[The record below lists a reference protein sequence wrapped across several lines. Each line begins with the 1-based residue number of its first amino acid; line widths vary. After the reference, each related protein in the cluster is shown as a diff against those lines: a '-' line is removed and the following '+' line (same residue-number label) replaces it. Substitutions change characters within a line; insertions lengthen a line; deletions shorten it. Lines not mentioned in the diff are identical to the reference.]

1 MYTASLAKN
10 IQTTAVTIDKVTY
23 SYDASNKAAVEDISF
38 TIDKGEF
45 TVLIGPNGA
54 GKSTILKII
63 NGLLKPHK
71 GSVRVL
77 GEDPASSI
85 HVKRRIAYIPQ
96 RGEVDWD
103 YPVTV
108 LDVVLMGRYPYLRG
122 LKRYRRE
129 DLEAGLK
136 ALETVGML
144 EYADRRIRDLSGG
157 QQQRVFLA
165 RMLAQDPEIY
175 LLDEPLTG
183 LDVVTEDIVIE
194 VLEGER
200 RKGKTVIM
208 STHHLSNYFKQ
219 LDKLVLLNQRLI
231 AWGPASTV
239 LTEELL
245 LKTYG
250 GSPTAL
256 HVADIKGMLVER
268 ES

>member
-1 MYTASLAKN
+1 MLTAKVEK
-10 IQTTAVTIDKVTY
+10 TTQSPTIEVEDVTY
-23 SYDASNKAAVEDISF
+23 SYEAAENPAIENITF
-38 TIDKGEF
+38 TIEKGEF

-54 GKSTILKII
+54 GKSTVLKII

-71 GSVRVL
+71 GRVRVL
-77 GEDPASSI
+77 GQNPSSSI
-85 HVKRRIAYIPQ
+85 DVKRRIAYIPQ

-129 DLEAGLK
+129 DVEYAVK
-136 ALETVGML
+136 ALETVGMGGH
-144 EYADRRIRDLSGG
+144 AGRRISELSGG

-165 RMLAQDPEIY
+165 RMLAQNPEIY

-183 LDVVTEDIVIE
+183 LDVVTEDIVTS
-194 VLEGER
+194 VLESER
-200 RKGKTVIM
+200 QKGKTVIM
-208 STHHLSNYFKQ
+208 STHHLSTYFKR
-219 LDKLVLLNQRLI
+219 LDKIVLLNRRQV
-231 AWGPASTV
+231 AWGPPSTV
-239 LTEELL
+239 LTEKLL

-256 HVADIKGMLVER
+256 HVADIKGMLVEK
-268 ES
+268 

>member
-1 MYTASLAKN
+1 MYTTSLSKN
-10 IQTTAVTIDKVTY
+10 IQTTAIMLDKVTY
-23 SYDASNKAAVEDISF
+23 SYDISKTAVEDISF
-38 TIDKGEF
+38 TIDRGEF

-54 GKSTILKII
+54 GKSTVLKII
-63 NGLLKPHK
+63 NGLLKPLR
-71 GSVRVL
+71 GSVRVF
-77 GEDPASSI
+77 GEDPASNI
-85 HVKRRIAYIPQ
+85 HVKRKIAYIPQ

-108 LDVVLMGRYPYLRG
+108 LDVVLMGRYPYLKG
-122 LKRYRRE
+122 LKRYGAE
-129 DLEAGLK
+129 DMEAGLR
-136 ALETVGML
+136 ALETVDML
-144 EYADRRIRDLSGG
+144 DYADRRIRELSGG

-165 RMLAQDPEIY
+165 RMLAQNPEIY

-183 LDVVTEDIVIE
+183 LDVVTEDVVIE
-194 VLEGER
+194 VLEVER
-200 RKGKTVIM
+200 RRGKTVIM

-219 LDKLVLLNQRLI
+219 LDKLVLLNRRLV

-256 HVADIKGMLVER
+256 HIVDIKGMLVEK
-268 ES
+268 